1 MSQQRT
7 ILIVEDSPTLAM
19 TSQAHLEPLGH
30 IILIAGDGATAFA
43 MLRDRPVDCVLLDLK
58 LPDIDGLEILEDI
71 RRRPDPP
78 AVIVVT
84 ANASLGT
91 AVRAV
96 RGGAFDYLVKP
107 FAAER
112 LLTTVG
118 NALQT
123 QALRREV
130 ETLRRTVERTGFAG
144 FVGSSAPMQAV
155 YRIIEA
161 AANSNASV
169 FITGESGT
177 GKELVAE
184 ALHKMGS
191 RQSRPF
197 VALNCAAIP
206 RDLMESTIFG
216 HVKGSFSGAL
226 NDQEGAAARANGGTL
241 FLDEL
246 GEMDVMLQTK
256 LLRFIQTGSYQRVG
270 DLRPCQADIRFV
282 AATNRDPLGAIANGT
297 LREDLFYRLNVVPI
311 RLPALRERGDDILLI
326 AHHFLQSFTAEENKK
341 FTGFAPEVEARLL
354 ALPWPGNV
362 RQLQNVV
369 RNITVLHD
377 GTQVTLDMLP
387 ELETTIAAVAT
398 PSGVLTHALAM
409 GSAAPTLSALPS
421 AADAIEPLAV
431 AERTYIENAI
441 ALCGGNLQLAARR
454 LGISPSTI
462 YRKKEGWG
470 GEAIA
475 V

>member
-30 IILIAGDGATAFA
+30 TILIAGDGATAFA

-71 RRRPDPP
+71 RRNPDPP
-78 AVIVVT
+78 AVIVMT

-91 AVRAV
+91 AVRA
-96 RGGAFDYLVKP
+96 GAFDYLVKP
-107 FAAER
+107 FAPER

-216 HVKGSFSGAL
+216 HVKGSFSGAV

-282 AATNRDPLGAIANGT
+282 AATNRDPLAAIAHGT
-297 LREDLFYRLNVVPI
+297 LREDLFYRLCVVPI

-326 AHHFLQSFTAEENKK
+326 ARHFLQRFTAEEHKK

-377 GTQVTLDMLP
+377 GKLVTLDMLP
-387 ELETTIAAVAT
+387 ELETSITAVAA
-398 PSGVLTHALAM
+398 PPGVLAPALAM
-409 GSAAPTLSALPS
+409 GSAAPALAALPA

-431 AERTYIENAI
+431 AERAYIENAI

-470 GEAIA
+470 GEAMA

>member
-1 MSQQRT
+1 
-7 ILIVEDSPTLAM
+7 V
-19 TSQAHLEPLGH
+19 GKN
-30 IILIAGDGATAFA
+30 LIAKLMHQHSSRSEGPFIEINCGAI
-43 MLRDRPVDCVLLDLK
+43 P
-58 LPDIDGLEILEDI
+58 DGLIESELFGHRRGSFTGAIGDRKGWLESC
-71 RRRPDPP
+71 PP
-78 AVIVVT
+78 A
-84 ANASLGT
+84 
-91 AVRAV
+91 
-96 RGGAFDYLVKP
+96 
-107 FAAER
+107 
-112 LLTTVG
+112 
-118 NALQT
+118 
-123 QALRREV
+123 
-130 ETLRRTVERTGFAG
+130 
-144 FVGSSAPMQAV
+144 GSV
-155 YRIIEA
+155 
-161 AANSNASV
+161 
-169 FITGESGT
+169 
-177 GKELVAE
+177 
-184 ALHKMGS
+184 
-191 RQSRPF
+191 
-197 VALNCAAIP
+197 
-206 RDLMESTIFG
+206 
-216 HVKGSFSGAL
+216 
-226 NDQEGAAARANGGTL
+226 

-387 ELETTIAAVAT
+387 
-398 PSGVLTHALAM
+398 THALAM